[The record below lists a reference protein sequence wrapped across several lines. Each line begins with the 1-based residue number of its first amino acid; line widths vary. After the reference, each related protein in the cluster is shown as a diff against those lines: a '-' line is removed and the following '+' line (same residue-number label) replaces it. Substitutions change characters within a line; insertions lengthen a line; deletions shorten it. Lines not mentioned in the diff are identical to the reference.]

1 MHSNRLLTRLLP
13 LLAAVGLLAGCAS
26 LQPPAKRPVS
36 QEQFE
41 ARLDALETRL
51 LTHLEALS
59 SRHHTRIDRMDEE
72 LLSIRDE
79 LQWIQQTQAIQ
90 AEKLGRVLREDNRNE
105 ETEVVQT
112 GQMPSDNKIV
122 LGRQEWVGFPDI
134 GTYLKA
140 RVDSGANTSSLSA
153 REITDFE
160 RDGEEWVRFKLA
172 LADDED
178 DVVERVRDRW
188 IEAPLLRKVRI
199 IQAAGTDTRPVVRLL
214 MTLGPIRQ
222 EVEFTLNDRTDL
234 SYPVLLGRRFMM
246 DIADIDVSRKYIYER
261 PEFPEPVD
269 GQGETGGNGD

>member
-1 MHSNRLLTRLLP
+1 MHSHRLLTRLLP
-13 LLAAVGLLAGCAS
+13 LLAALGLLTGCAS
-26 LQPPAKRPVS
+26 FQEPAKRPVS

-41 ARLDALETRL
+41 ARLDALEMRL
-51 LTHLEALS
+51 LTHLEELS
-59 SRHHTRIDRMDEE
+59 SRHHNRIDRMDEE

-153 REITDFE
+153 RNITDFE
-160 RDGEEWVRFKLA
+160 RDGEKWVRFKLA
-172 LADDED
+172 LAEDED

-246 DIADIDVSRKYIYER
+246 DIADIDVSRKYIHER
-261 PEFPEPVD
+261 PEFPETVD
-269 GQGETGGNGD
+269 GQVETDGNGN